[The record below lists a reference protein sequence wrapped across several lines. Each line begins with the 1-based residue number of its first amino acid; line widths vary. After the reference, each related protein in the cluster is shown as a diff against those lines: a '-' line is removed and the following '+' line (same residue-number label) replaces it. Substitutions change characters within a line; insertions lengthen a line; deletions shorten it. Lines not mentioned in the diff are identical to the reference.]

1 MSDTFKQKLI
11 DYTQASNLEPEQKKL
26 WELFTKISSPE
37 EDEAVF
43 EAVSGS
49 EENLKLLTGFLR
61 DKIFDM
67 KSRNENAWNKMLAE
81 YGDYVQSLM

>member
-26 WELFTKISSPE
+26 WELFTKISNPD

-43 EAVSGS
+43 EAIS
-49 EENLKLLTGFLR
+49 ESDDNLKLLTTFLR

-67 KSRNENAWNKMLAE
+67 KASNEKAWDKLMTE
-81 YGDYVQSLM
+81 YGDYVKTLM